1 MTPFAWLLLSAS
13 LSAPV
18 AAPVSPVYAIL
29 DVANEKGEVTALSSF
44 IGDEL
49 SLRYATDSG
58 FALVERGQLRKVM
71 REQGFQ
77 ASGSIDEAT
86 ATSLGK
92 ILGASRIITGQYY
105 QMGDE
110 YVAMVRV
117 LDVST
122 AKVLRMSKVTFPK
135 SSSTQA
141 LAQTVLGNSPVVVG
155 TPKGPSGTTP
165 TAAVEV
171 RAEGPLVLEK
181 CVGLGGGWIECS
193 GYLVAPEKGRLRI
206 GEQAPFFTD
215 NGNLSTYYSIKAGGV
230 SDAAFDVPMGIRV
243 PVQITIRGSGKRFR
257 DFRLIYSFAGKEYVI
272 EGPRPIE

>member
-1 MTPFAWLLLSAS
+1 MSLAWLLLSAS
-13 LSAPV
+13 LSSAP
-18 AAPVSPVYAIL
+18 AASTAPVYAIL
-29 DVANEKGEVTALSSF
+29 DVANEKSEVTALSSY

-71 REQGFQ
+71 KEQGFQ

-141 LAQTVLGNSPVVVG
+141 LAQTVLEAG
-155 TPKGPSGTTP
+155 TPSAVAASKGAPASTP
-165 TAAVEV
+165 APVAA
-171 RAEGPLVLEK
+171 RAEGPLVLERCK
-181 CVGLGGGWIECS
+181 IDMGIWCTGT
-193 GYLVAPEKGRLRI
+193 LVAPVKGRLRI

-215 NGNLSTYYSIKAGGV
+215 NGVLSTFQCFYAGGV
-230 SDAAFDVPMGIRV
+230 YGGDFEIPAGTSV
-243 PVQITIRGSGKRFR
+243 PVDVKFNGRGKRFR
-257 DFRLIYSFAGKEYVI
+257 DFRLVYSFAGKEYVI

>member
-1 MTPFAWLLLSAS
+1 MSIAWLVLSACLSAS
-13 LSAPV
+13 PSAP
-18 AAPVSPVYAIL
+18 PTPVYAIL

-71 REQGFQ
+71 KEQGFQ

-117 LDVST
+117 LDVTT

-141 LAQTVLGNSPVVVG
+141 LAQTVLEMGASSVANA
-155 TPKGPSGTTP
+155 PKGAPSTN
-165 TAAVEV
+165 TAPAVE
-171 RAEGPLVLEK
+171 RAEGPLVLERCQRYNFNDIDCRGTLK
-181 CVGLGGGWIECS
+181 GSVT
-193 GYLVAPEKGRLRI
+193 GRLQI
-206 GEQAPFFTD
+206 GKPQAPFFTD
-215 NGNLSTYYSIKAGGV
+215 NGLLSTFERFEVAGVWGGAV
-230 SDAAFDVPMGIRV
+230 DIPAGTSV
-243 PVQITIRGSGKRFR
+243 PVSINFNGKGKRFR
-257 DFRLIYSFAGKEYVI
+257 DFRLVYSFAGKEYVI

>member
-1 MTPFAWLLLSAS
+1 MSIAWLMLSACLS
-13 LSAPV
+13 TSPSAP
-18 AAPVSPVYAIL
+18 PTPVYAIL

-71 REQGFQ
+71 KEQGFQ

-141 LAQTVLGNSPVVVG
+141 LAQTVLDMGVSSVASA
-155 TPKGPSGTTP
+155 PKGAPSTS
-165 TAAVEV
+165 TAPAVV
-171 RAEGPLVLEK
+171 RAEGPLVLERCK
-181 CVGLGGGWIECS
+181 TEYSWVRCS
-193 GYLVAPEKGRLRI
+193 GSLVAPEKGRLQI

-215 NGNLSTYYSIKAGGV
+215 NGILATFSQVYAGGV
-230 SDAAFDVPMGIRV
+230 HNAAFDIPAGTSV
-243 PVQITIRGSGKRFR
+243 PVSITFKGGGKRFR
-257 DFRLIYSFAGKEYVI
+257 DFRLVYSFAGKEYVI